1 MSLPPARGL
10 RSMEA
15 TGRPPS
21 PDDHDPVPIFGT
33 WRAIYAAVV
42 VCALLVMGLV
52 ALFSSW
58 PY

>member
-1 MSLPPARGL
+1 MDAPPG
-10 RSMEA
+10 RSPQA
-15 TGRPPS
+15 
-21 PDDHDPVPIFGT
+21 DDDDPVPIFGS

-42 VCALLVMGLV
+42 VSALIVMGLV